1 MAVTVTDSQTQD
13 KAKMNKPLLDLY
25 SDYLL
30 SSFSLAT
37 ATGLAAMV
45 DQAYSH
51 DQITRFLDQPRYD
64 QKQYWQVIK
73 PVVRQ
78 VERDDAAVLVD
89 DTLEEKP
96 YTDESELVCYHYDHT
111 QGRSVKG
118 INLLNFVYHVTTA
131 SGEAVSIPV
140 SYEVVTKPEL
150 YQDPKTGKYRR
161 RSQISKNELVRQRLK
176 ILSQSNQLRFKYVL
190 NDIWFSSKEN
200 MTWIKQEL
208 HKEFVMAV
216 KDNRLVALS
225 AADKR
230 QGRFVTLADL
240 ELKPGQCRLVYFKG
254 VSFPIL
260 VAKQVFINQ
269 DGSTGT
275 LYLASSDTSLTY
287 DPLTTIYQKR
297 WNVEVIH
304 KSLKQNAA
312 LERSPTKIMRA
323 QCNHIFAAMVAV
335 TKLECLKLTHQT
347 NHFALKSKLYLKAI
361 KAAFAELRTLNCHS
375 LDSVKFSFA

>member
-1 MAVTVTDSQTQD
+1 
-13 KAKMNKPLLDLY
+13 MNKVLLDLY

-37 ATGLAAMV
+37 ATGLASMV
-45 DQAYSH
+45 DNAYSH
-51 DQITRFLDQPRYD
+51 DQITRFLGQERYE
-64 QKQYWQVIK
+64 QKQYWRVIK

-96 YTDESELVCYHYDHT
+96 YSDESELVTYHYDHS

-118 INLLNFVYHVTTA
+118 INIVNFVYQVTTPK
-131 SGEAVSIPV
+131 GEEISIPV
-140 SYEVVTKPEL
+140 SYEVVTKSEIF
-150 YQDPKTGKYRR
+150 QDPKTGKYKR
-161 RSQISKNELVRQRLK
+161 RSQLSKNELVRQRLK
-176 ILSQSNQLRFKYVL
+176 ILSQINQLRFKYVI

-225 AADKR
+225 EQDKQ

-240 ELKPGQCRLVYFKG
+240 DLRPGQCRLVYLKG
-254 VSFPIL
+254 VSFPVI

-275 LYLASSDTSLTY
+275 LYLVSSDTSLTY
-287 DPLTTIYQKR
+287 TQVTTIYQKR
-297 WNVEVIH
+297 WNVELFH

-312 LERSPTKIMRA
+312 LERSPTKTIRA

-335 TKLECLKLTHQT
+335 IKLECLKLTYQT
-347 NHFALKSKLYLKAI
+347 NHFALKAKLYLKAL

-375 LDSVKFSFA
+375 LDSVNFSSA

>member
-1 MAVTVTDSQTQD
+1 
-13 KAKMNKPLLDLY
+13 MNKTLLDLY

-51 DQITRFLDQPRYD
+51 DQITRFLDQPCYD

-78 VERDDAAVLVD
+78 VEQADAAVLVD

-96 YTDESELVCYHYDHT
+96 YTDESELVSYHYDHS

-118 INLLNFVYHVTTA
+118 INLVNFIYCVTTPQ
-131 SGEAVSIPV
+131 GKEVSLPV
-140 SYEVVTKPEL
+140 SYEVVTKPEV
-150 YQDPKTGKYRR
+150 YQDLKTGKYKR
-161 RSQISKNELVRQRLK
+161 RSDISKNELVRQRLK
-176 ILSQSNQLRFKYVL
+176 ILSQINQLRFKYVI

-200 MTWIKQEL
+200 MIWIKQEL

-225 AADKR
+225 ELDKQ
-230 QGRFVTLADL
+230 QGRFVTLAEL
-240 ELKPGQCRLVYFKG
+240 ELKPGQSRLVYLKG
-254 VSFPIL
+254 VSFPVV

-275 LYLASSDTSLTY
+275 LYLVCSDTTLTY
-287 DPLTTIYQKR
+287 TQLTTLYQKR

-312 LERSPTKIMRA
+312 LERSPTKTIRT

-347 NHFALKSKLYLKAI
+347 NHFALKSKLYLKAL
-361 KAAFAELRTLNCHS
+361 KAAFYELRALNCHS
-375 LDSVKFSFA
+375 LDSVNFSSA

>member
-1 MAVTVTDSQTQD
+1 
-13 KAKMNKPLLDLY
+13 MNKALLDLY

-37 ATGLAAMV
+37 ATGLASMV
-45 DQAYSH
+45 DNAYSH
-51 DQITRFLDQPRYD
+51 DQITRFLDQPGYD

-78 VERDDAAVLVD
+78 VEQADGAVLVD
-89 DTLEEKP
+89 DTIEEKP
-96 YTDESELVCYHYDHT
+96 YTDESELVCYHYDHS

-118 INLLNFVYHVTTA
+118 INLLNFIYHVTTPQ
-131 SGEAVSIPV
+131 GEEVSLPV
-140 SYEVVTKPEL
+140 SFEIVTKPEV
-150 YQDPKTGKYRR
+150 YQEPKTGKYKR

-176 ILSQSNQLRFKYVL
+176 ILSQVNQLRFKYVV

-208 HKEFVMAV
+208 AKEFVMAI
-216 KDNRLVALS
+216 KDNRLAALS
-225 AADKR
+225 EADKR
-230 QGRFVTLADL
+230 QGRFMALAQLD
-240 ELKPGQCRLVYFKG
+240 LKPGQCRLVYLKG
-254 VSFPIL
+254 VEFPVI
-260 VAKQVFINQ
+260 VAKRVFINQ

-275 LYLASSDTSLTY
+275 LYLVSSETTLTY
-287 DPLTTIYQKR
+287 DQLTAIYQKR
-297 WNVEVIH
+297 WNAEVIH
-304 KSLKQNAA
+304 KSLKQNAP
-312 LERSPTKIMRA
+312 LEKSPTKVRRA
-323 QCNHIFAAMVAV
+323 QSNHIFAAMVAV

-361 KAAFAELRTLNCHS
+361 KAAFNELRALNCQS

>member
-1 MAVTVTDSQTQD
+1 M
-13 KAKMNKPLLDLY
+13 
-25 SDYLL
+25 
-30 SSFSLAT
+30 
-37 ATGLAAMV
+37 
-45 DQAYSH
+45 
-51 DQITRFLDQPRYD
+51 
-64 QKQYWQVIK
+64 IK

-118 INLLNFVYHVTTA
+118 INLLNFVYQVTMPR
-131 SGEAVSIPV
+131 GEEVSIPV
-140 SYEVVTKPEL
+140 SYEVVTKPEVF
-150 YQDPKTGKYRR
+150 QDPKTGKYKR
-161 RSQISKNELVRQRLK
+161 RSEISKNELVRHRLK
-176 ILSQSNQLRFKYVL
+176 ILSQINQLRFKYVI
-190 NDIWFSSKEN
+190 NDLWFSSKEN

-208 HKEFVMAV
+208 HKDFVMAI

-225 AADKR
+225 EPDKQ
-230 QGRFVTLADL
+230 QGRFVTLAEL
-240 ELKPGQCRLVYFKG
+240 ELKPGQCRLVYLKG
-254 VSFPIL
+254 VEFPVI

-275 LYLASSDTSLTY
+275 LYLVSSDTSLTY
-287 DPLTTIYQKR
+287 DQLTTLYQKR

-312 LERSPTKIMRA
+312 LERSPTKTIRA

-347 NHFALKSKLYLKAI
+347 HHFALKSKLYLKAV
-361 KAAFAELRTLNCHS
+361 KAAFDELRALNCQS
-375 LDSVKFSFA
+375 LDSVKFSCA